1 MIQAMLT
8 GEPFEAPVNIANTG
22 QGVGLP
28 PEAVLE
34 SICVIDGDGIR
45 GRDRSVLPPPYDE
58 IVRRHVATQE
68 LTVEAAVRGDR
79 RLAGEAFA
87 LDPLAGR
94 GDLADMEAMVDQL
107 LAGTAEWLPQ
117 FAPLSA

>member
-1 MIQAMLT
+1 MIQAMLS
-8 GEPFEAPVNIANTG
+8 GEPFEAPVNIPNTG

-28 PEAVLE
+28 PDVVLE

-45 GRDRSVLPPPYDE
+45 GRDRAALPAPYDE
-58 IVRRHVATQE
+58 IVRRQVATQE
-68 LTVEAAVRGDR
+68 LTVEAALRGDR

-94 GDLADMEAMVDQL
+94 GDLRIMETMVDEL
-107 LAGTAEWLPQ
+107 LAGTAAWLPQ
-117 FAPLSA
+117 FA